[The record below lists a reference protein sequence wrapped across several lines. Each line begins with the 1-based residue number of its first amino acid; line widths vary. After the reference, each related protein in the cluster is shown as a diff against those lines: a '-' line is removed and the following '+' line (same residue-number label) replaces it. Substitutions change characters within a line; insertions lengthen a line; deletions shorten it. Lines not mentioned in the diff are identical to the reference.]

1 MSSEPLT
8 PEQRKTRA
16 SLASLTRW
24 SREEDRTAATA
35 PALAGFLNK
44 FEKQVDPD
52 NKLDPV
58 VRAQRADAAFRA
70 HMARLAYASSKAR
83 AARRKKGKPADG
95 R

>member
-1 MSSEPLT
+1 MSREPLT

-35 PALAGFLNK
+35 PALAGFFSK

-70 HMARLAYASSKAR
+70 HMAGLAFKSSRAR
-83 AARRKKGKPADG
+83 QQRSKGRTPN